1 MVFFMVDDD
10 FGAIDFG
17 VKSIADDD
25 WQMDGTSLLAMYR
38 FLIMNLFYLGRLSSS
53 TLIRVSYF
61 IHKDVVGKWQT
72 SGIAT

>member
-1 MVFFMVDDD
+1 MVFSTVDDD

-25 WQMDGTSLLAMYR
+25 WQMNGTSLLAMYR
-38 FLIMNLFYLGRLSSS
+38 FLIMNLFYLDRLSSS
-53 TLIRVSYF
+53 TFIRVSYF
-61 IHKDVVGKWQT
+61 IYKDVVGKWQT